1 MGKSTKWRIL
11 SVNMLLKRSVCK
23 GSWPKVEKVRL
34 AEGATCELPGVG
46 GEASEGW
53 SPKSRES
60 GPSSGKD

>member
-1 MGKSTKWRIL
+1 M
-11 SVNMLLKRSVCK
+11 NMLLKRSVCK
-23 GSWPKVEKVRL
+23 GSWPKVEKVQL